1 MEIIENS
8 RDNIYK
14 FREIQ
19 SCFKNA
25 VKIYPKKKSD
35 NIIEKPN
42 LLLLHRKPNLND
54 DETAG
59 ESDDSKANNIKLVIK
74 SNKNI
79 PKQNKNK
86 CILYKDLVVDS
97 EKSEDSDNHLE
108 LAIIIKKRKYTNKS
122 KIKITK
128 CDNIYLNSVKGI
140 NNISKQKKSL
150 SMNKVILGSQ
160 NKENKIIKKLKKK
173 LLCC

>member
-1 MEIIENS
+1 MEIIGNS
-8 RDNIYK
+8 RENIYK
-14 FREIQ
+14 FHEIQ

-25 VKIYPKKKSD
+25 VKVYPKKKLD
-35 NIIEKPN
+35 NIKEKPN

-59 ESDDSKANNIKLVIK
+59 ESDDSKKNNIKLVIK

-79 PKQNKNK
+79 QKQNKNK
-86 CILYKDLVVDS
+86 YILYKDLVVDS

-108 LAIIIKKRKYTNKS
+108 LAIRIKKRKYTKS
-122 KIKITK
+122 HEIKIEK
-128 CDNIYLNSVKGI
+128 CDNIYLNSVKDTNI
-140 NNISKQKKSL
+140 ISKQKKSH